1 MCPIFLT
8 SCFLKILEKL
18 ILNRLD
24 NRIFP
29 SPHSQFVKK
38 FRSCQDNLTILTAIY
53 EGLALGSPA
62 VAVFVDIKSAFDN
75 ILLHILVNDLLE
87 LQFPLKTVKFRK
99 SHFL

>member
-18 ILNRLD
+18 ILNLD

-29 SPHSQFVKK
+29 SPHSQFSFKK

-75 ILLHILVNDLLE
+75 VLLQPSE
-87 LQFPLKTVKFRK
+87 
-99 SHFL
+99 